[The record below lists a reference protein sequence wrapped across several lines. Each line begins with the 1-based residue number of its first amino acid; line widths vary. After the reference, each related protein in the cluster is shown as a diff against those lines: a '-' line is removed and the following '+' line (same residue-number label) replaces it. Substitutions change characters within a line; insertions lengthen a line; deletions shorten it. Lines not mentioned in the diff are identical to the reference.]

1 MAQRL
6 VALRHG
12 GPQIET
18 MIHTD
23 PRAHAA
29 ADIRAP
35 SLLLASL
42 EMARAA
48 VESSMLAF
56 SGHLLASAPRG
67 DGHPVLVLPGF
78 ATDDGATLV
87 LRAFLRQLGYDIHAW
102 ELGRNYDHRTVGQNG
117 EHLARR
123 IDAIRAATGK
133 RISLIGWSLGGVI
146 ARETARRDPQ
156 AVRQVITLG
165 SPFSGNPR
173 ATNLNSLYERMTGN
187 VVATPAMVERF
198 TTGHHP
204 LEVPATAIYSKSDGI
219 TAWQNCILAQGEQ
232 AENVPVYASHFGMV
246 LNPTVFYAIADRL
259 ALAEGAWTPFDV
271 SGWRSMFYPRHEC

>member
-1 MAQRL
+1 MTQKL
-6 VALRHG
+6 VAVRYG
-12 GPQIET
+12 RSQIGYMT
-18 MIHTD
+18 H
-23 PRAHAA
+23 

-48 VESSMLAF
+48 VETSALAM
-56 SGHLLASAPRG
+56 SAPLLATAPRG

-78 ATDDGATLV
+78 ATDDGATML
-87 LRAFLRQLGYDIHAW
+87 LRAFLAQLGYDMHAW

-123 IDAIRAATGK
+123 IDAIRDATGK

-146 ARETARRDPQ
+146 AREAARRDPE

-187 VVATPAMVERF
+187 IVATPAMIERF
-198 TTGHHP
+198 STGHHP
-204 LEVPATAIYSKSDGI
+204 LKVPATAVYSKTDGV
-219 TAWQNCILAQGEQ
+219 TAWQNCIVAADDQ
-232 AENVPVYASHFGMV
+232 AENIPVYASHFGMV
-246 LNPTVFYAIADRL
+246 LNPSVYLVIADRL
-259 ALAEGAWTPFDV
+259 AQEEGAWRPFEA
-271 SGWRSMFYPRHEC
+271 SGWRGAFYPKHEC